1 MDTPRVSVIIPTRNR
16 PKLVVG
22 AVQSALAQD
31 GARVEVC
38 VIDDASE
45 PPVAL
50 PDELAEQVVLVRFD
64 SHRGAGAARNAGLEA
79 TTAELVAFLDDDD
92 VWLPGKLARQLS
104 ALDEGIVAVACGF
117 EVWDG
122 TELVASSVPPYPFD
136 ASNLLAHASLWPS
149 TVLARRAG
157 LEAAGGFDESLPRV
171 QDWDLWLRLGERGGI
186 AIVPEVLVDR
196 RWSVLPPETAR
207 AARAMVAPR
216 IEERLARLPVRE
228 ARRLR
233 SRRRCDDGVVLAR
246 LGRRRAAAAEL
257 LRAWAESPRS
267 LRPARG
273 LARVVAGE
281 RLWVAVSRVTGPLR
295 RRLRRRPPRPPG
307 SAPLW
312 AGR

>member
-1 MDTPRVSVIIPTRNR
+1 MDSPRVSVIIPTRNR
-16 PKLVVG
+16 PDLVVG
-22 AVQSALAQD
+22 AVRSALAQD
-31 GARVEVC
+31 AVPVEVC
-38 VIDDASE
+38 VVDDASE
-45 PPVAL
+45 PPVVL
-50 PDELAEQVVLVRFD
+50 PGELADQVTLVRFD
-64 SHRGAGAARNAGLEA
+64 SHRGPGAARNAGLAA
-79 TTAELVAFLDDDD
+79 TGAELVAFLDDDD
-92 VWLPGKLARQLS
+92 VWLPGKLARQLP
-104 ALDEGIVAVACGF
+104 ALDEQVVAVACGF
-117 EVWDG
+117 GVWNG
-122 TELVASSVPPYPFD
+122 AELIASAVPPNPFD
-136 ASNLLAHASLWPS
+136 ARNLLAHPSLWPS
-149 TVLARRAG
+149 TVVARRAA
-157 LEAAGGFDESLPRV
+157 LEAAGCFDETLARA
-171 QDWDLWLRLGERGGI
+171 QDWDLWLRLAEVGGV

-207 AARAMVAPR
+207 AARARVAPR

-281 RLWVAVSRVTGPLR
+281 RLWVAVARVTGPLR
-295 RRLRRRPPRPPG
+295 LRLRRRPPRPPG
-307 SAPLW
+307 PAPLW